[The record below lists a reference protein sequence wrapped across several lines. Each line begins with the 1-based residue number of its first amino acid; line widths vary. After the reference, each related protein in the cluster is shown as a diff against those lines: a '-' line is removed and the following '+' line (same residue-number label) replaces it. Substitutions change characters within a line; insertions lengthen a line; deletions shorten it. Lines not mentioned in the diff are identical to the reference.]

1 MSDVLGRPGL
11 HGPEWHGPERHGPE
25 RHGPESHGTELLGHL
40 WDAEEYLTLDRVRRY
55 AEASGDSNAI
65 HIDPAAARA
74 VGLAAPVA
82 HGLLLVAI
90 ILAYAQRWAGSSG
103 AVITGCDT
111 RFVRPV
117 LVGEEPT
124 VLHLTGTLAS
134 EGHITATVWVLDAD
148 GVTHRPVI
156 RPIRLSYAPAPG

>member
-1 MSDVLGRPGL
+1 MSDVLGRPDPEGHRPDL
-11 HGPEWHGPERHGPE
+11 HEQ
-25 RHGPESHGTELLGHL
+25 L

-55 AEASGDSNAI
+55 AGASGDTNAI

-74 VGLAAPVA
+74 VGLTAPVA

-90 ILAYAQRWAGSSG
+90 VLAYAQRWARDHR

-117 LVGEEPT
+117 LVGDEPT
-124 VLHLTGTLAS
+124 VLHLTGTLVS
-134 EGHITATVWVLDAD
+134 EGHITATVWVLDPD
-148 GVTHRPVI
+148 GTTHRPVI
-156 RPIRLSYAPAPG
+156 RPIRISYAPA